1 VEHCIPAVTAIGQQL
16 KDLDQSRRDTNS
28 KTSIGTTI
36 RTETIIG
43 VATRI
48 KTRV

>member
-16 KDLDQSRRDTNS
+16 KDLDKSRRGTNS
-28 KTSIGTTI
+28 KTSIGTT
-36 RTETIIG
+36 ETIIG
-43 VATRI
+43 VATRL